1 MVNNEEYTEIKS
13 WVAKALLAYSAI
25 GVLFAVIGMVG
36 MLR

>member
-13 WVAKALLAYSAI
+13 WVAKALFAYSAVGI
-25 GVLFAVIGMVG
+25 LFAVIGMAG

>member
-13 WVAKALLAYSAI
+13 CVARALLAYSAVGI
-25 GVLFAVIGMVG
+25 LFAVIGMVG